1 MIPSII
7 KSLTITLTISA
18 LITSALY
25 AFGFQFVK
33 TFCLVTAIQI
43 GAWHLLSYVIGWL
56 NDMKMKDIELRMIQ
70 EMSKQGVTVPC
81 AHCKCENFIPITFHE
96 DNDFECTDCKKMN
109 GVYVEIETATKS
121 EPLDK
126 SHITIN
132 NVE

>member
-1 MIPSII
+1 VIPSII

-43 GAWHLLSYVIGWL
+43 GVWHLLSYVIGWL

-70 EMSKQGVTVPC
+70 EMSKQGVGVPC

-126 SHITIN
+126 SNITISN
-132 NVE
+132 AE